1 MKRTHD
7 MLMTLACVAGLFCT
21 ATGLGSDAYTSA
33 GATSS
38 PGRSGTA
45 TATARYEGDVGFA
58 RTQTRTGPISAS
70 RAVAVGVDEDGLSLS
85 ISTALAPRNGSAIAL
100 NFNLSIDRGGD
111 VARSIG
117 RTTSTGGISRTAA
130 VSGGTSAGARGA
142 TAISRASGSTNFG
155 GVVRTDTR
163 SEHEP
168 RPVVVVRPVIR
179 WR

>member
-7 MLMTLACVAGLFCT
+7 MLMTLACVAGLFCS
-21 ATGLGSDAYTSA
+21 ATGQSSDAYASA

-45 TATARYEGDVGFA
+45 AATARYEGDVGFA

-85 ISTALAPRNGSAIAL
+85 ISTALASRSGPAIAL
-100 NFNLSIDRGGD
+100 NFNFSIDRDGD

-130 VSGGTSAGARGA
+130 VSGGSSAGPPGV
-142 TAISRASGSTNFG
+142 TAISRASGATSFG

-168 RPVVVVRPVIR
+168 RAFVVVRPVFR
-179 WR
+179 WP